1 MGIKRVLTPPSCNQ
15 PQGSSG
21 HSSKSG
27 VGIHFISSFEQR
39 RPGLKDYS
47 KILPHKQPAC
57 RLTLPRR
64 SQSTKHTQLIP
75 RLIIITLP
83 SNRCFTHTKTILR
96 QRSTDHITRAGRLKG
111 IASQACSGQKIGQL
125 PYGIMR
131 AAHKTLRHTYVVST
145 VTGLCKSKIC
155 ISNPSFIV
163 PADRPREGMPYGA
176 L

>member
-1 MGIKRVLTPPSCNQ
+1 MKLCYHWLSRRRFAKRTLPLVVGIKRVLTPPSCNQ

-75 RLIIITLP
+75 RLIITTLP

-111 IASQACSGQKIGQL
+111 IASQACSGAKHWTTALRYHAG
-125 PYGIMR
+125 R
-131 AAHKTLRHTYVVST
+131 A
-145 VTGLCKSKIC
+145 
-155 ISNPSFIV
+155 
-163 PADRPREGMPYGA
+163 
-176 L
+176 